1 MAEITREVLQDLL
14 IPEQVVGR
22 VQARR
27 ITIPV
32 GSETGPHTHNGP
44 VFGAVVSGTAYVQ
57 VDGGE
62 VTAVGPGEVFF
73 EPAETLIDRFDGGD
87 AELVFLAWF
96 PVPDGVEPELRP
108 R

>member
-1 MAEITREVLQDLL
+1 VAEITREVLQDLR
-14 IPEQVVGR
+14 IPEQVTGR

-27 ITIPV
+27 ITIPA
-32 GSETGPHTHNGP
+32 GAETGPHTHNGP
-44 VFGAVVSGTAYVQ
+44 VFGTVVSGTAYVR

-62 VTAVGPGEVFF
+62 VILVEPGEVFF
-73 EPAETLIDRFDGGD
+73 EPAETVIDRFDGGD